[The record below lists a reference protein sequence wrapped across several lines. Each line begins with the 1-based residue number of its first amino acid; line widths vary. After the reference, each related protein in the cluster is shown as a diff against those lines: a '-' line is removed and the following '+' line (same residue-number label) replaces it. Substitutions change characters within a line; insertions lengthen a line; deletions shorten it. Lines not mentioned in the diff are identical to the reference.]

1 MVNFNLNLASIVGIA
16 LVIGGAA
23 LYAVRTVRP
32 ELARDYDIFFCCRC
46 AFERRNLLLSRLAL

>member
-23 LYAVRTVRP
+23 LYAVRTVWP
-32 ELARDYDIFFCCRC
+32 ELARDYDIFF
-46 AFERRNLLLSRLAL
+46 LLPLRF